1 MKRLGLASLVAAMGF
16 PVLAA
21 VSAPPSLTWASVFSN
36 ATTPEHQHFV
46 AVWFDEHATAHRVE
60 VWREGESAVRR
71 DTDERLSV
79 YATKIAQP
87 GNPDMEPRYEV
98 VDHARKLFYE
108 VDRSNLNRLGVFYD
122 WNQLAHA
129 IKEPG
134 GIYRLSR
141 LSRPAEQQAGMTCD
155 WYLLQ
160 QQNGEAQICWSQA
173 VGLPLA
179 EALKTRDG
187 AWREEWRVL
196 TVDDNVRDSDVT
208 FNPRDYIRFDA
219 NEDLAPG
226 AD

>member
-1 MKRLGLASLVAAMGF
+1 MKRLWLASLVAATSL

-21 VSAPPSLTWASVFSN
+21 VSEPASLTWASVFGKMKP
-36 ATTPEHQHFV
+36 PEHQHFV
-46 AVWFDEHATAHRVE
+46 AVWFDEHAAAHRVE

-79 YATKIAQP
+79 YATKTAQP
-87 GNPDMEPRYEV
+87 GSLDMEPRYEV

-108 VDRSNLNRLGVFYD
+108 VDRSNLNRLGIFYD
-122 WNQLAHA
+122 WDQLAHA
-129 IKEPG
+129 MKQPG
-134 GIYRLSR
+134 GPYRLSR
-141 LSRPAEQQAGMTCD
+141 LSRPTDQQAGTSCT

-160 QQNGEAQICWSQA
+160 QPSGEAQICWSQA

-179 EALKTRDG
+179 ENLKSTDG
-187 AWREEWRVL
+187 AWREAWRVVS
-196 TVDDNVRDSDVT
+196 VDDNVRDPDVT
-208 FNPRDYIRFDA
+208 FNSRDYIRFDA